1 MKNLENI
8 KEFECSLMKHLN
20 DGAIDKIS
28 LKTVSAEIVNLK
40 KNGLGID
47 QVFVKGKIQPDRV
60 LINGTVDPDFFRR
73 LNNLKNIRRLEI
85 FPYGIINP
93 EGFRFKIT
101 MRL

>member
-1 MKNLENI
+1 MKDLENL
-8 KEFECSLMKHLN
+8 KEFETSLMKHLSY
-20 DGAIDKIS
+20 GEIDKTS

-47 QVFVKGKIQPDRV
+47 QVFVKGNKRADRV
-60 LINGTVDPDFFRR
+60 LINGTITPDFFTRFD
-73 LNNLKNIRRLEI
+73 NLKNIKHLEV
-85 FPYGIINP
+85 FPYGIIDP

>member
-8 KEFECSLMKHLN
+8 KEFESSLMKHLY

-47 QVFVKGKIQPDRV
+47 QVFVKGKIRPDRV
-60 LINGTVDPDFFRR
+60 LINGIVDPDFFRR